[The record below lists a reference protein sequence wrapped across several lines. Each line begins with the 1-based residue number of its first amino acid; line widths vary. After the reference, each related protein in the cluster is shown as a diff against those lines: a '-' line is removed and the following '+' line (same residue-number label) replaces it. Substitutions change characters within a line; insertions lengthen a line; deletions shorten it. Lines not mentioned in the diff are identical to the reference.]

1 MKTSDKIYVAGH
13 RGLVGS
19 AILRS
24 LEAKGFTN
32 LVTRTSK
39 ELDLT
44 DCKAV
49 QDFFKQEKPDYVFL
63 AAAKVGGIL
72 ANNTYPAEF
81 IQQNLA
87 IQTNIIHEAYNNGVK
102 RLLFLGSSCIYPRE
116 CPQPMKEEHLLT
128 GPLEAT
134 NRPYA
139 LAKIAGIEM
148 CWSYNRQYGTQ
159 YVAAMPTNL
168 FGPGDNY
175 DLETSHVIPALI
187 RKIHEAKTNEQAQV
201 EIWGTGEPFRE
212 FLYNEDLADACT
224 YIMSLDDD
232 KFSSLLQEEQ
242 PPLINIG
249 SGKEIQI
256 KELAK
261 LIADTIGYTGELVFD
276 TSKPDGTQRKLLD
289 STKINQLG
297 WKPNLTLKEALTKTY
312 QAWGQTSRFP

>member
-1 MKTSDKIYVAGH
+1 M
-13 RGLVGS
+13 
-19 AILRS
+19 
-24 LEAKGFTN
+24 
-32 LVTRTSK
+32 VTRTSK

-312 QAWGQTSRFP
+312 QAWGQTSRFT